1 MTEENVVKTKDK
13 WSILTLCARG
23 HVPTDISVDMD
34 SCGSSILVYCFQEDA
49 QTDFD
54 DYNRGVAMEVDV
66 QQLKAAEHNFKANLH
81 RLIGYRR

>member
-1 MTEENVVKTKDK
+1 MKEENIVETKDK

-23 HVPTDISVDMD
+23 HVPLDISVDMD
-34 SCGSSILVYCFQEDA
+34 SCGSSILIYRFPEVA
-49 QTDFD
+49 QSDFD